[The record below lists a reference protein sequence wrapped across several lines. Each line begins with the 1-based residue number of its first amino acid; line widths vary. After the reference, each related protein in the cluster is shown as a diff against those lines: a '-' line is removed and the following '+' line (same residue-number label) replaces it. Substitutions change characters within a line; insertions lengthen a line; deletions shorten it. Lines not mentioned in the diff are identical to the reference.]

1 MVSLCGRSA
10 PLPLDSGSSLA
21 LPSPVGDPRRDA
33 FGSMLE
39 VTL

>member
-21 LPSPVGDPRRDA
+21 LPSPVGGTRRVN
-33 FGSMLE
+33 FGTPIE
-39 VTL
+39 VHL